1 MRSRNSNLRSWADG
15 GIRLWGVPVQVL
27 PSISAMTMGDL
38 ASQLGIGGVIW
49 VSFVVFGECTIW
61 LYTAP
66 VLVSAEIWIIAL

>member
-15 GIRLWGVPVQVL
+15 VIRLWGVPVQ
-27 PSISAMTMGDL
+27 SISAMTMGDL
-38 ASQLGIGGVIW
+38 ASQLGNGGVIW
-49 VSFVVFGECTIW
+49 VSSVILGECTIW